1 MGGLD
6 VYVPWEMLSGER
18 GSADAADRNG
28 SLMNLRHIR
37 TAAATGTLTARTGS
51 RRLTG
56 PGQRLLRS
64 SVSAAALAGALAMSA
79 GYGVLPAAA
88 ATARGTAPAGAGAA
102 TVDPAVPVAGEPDFG
117 PNVYVFTPSMPQ
129 SQIQATV
136 DAVSSQQIS
145 NQFGTQRYALL
156 FEPGTYGSAA
166 DPLSFQVGYYTEVAG
181 LGNSPGDVTING
193 TIDVYNQCFPTT
205 DGTSNC
211 IALDN
216 FWRSLSNLT
225 INVAGQSGCQSG
237 TDFWAVSQA
246 APMRRV
252 SVTSGNLSLMD
263 YCSAGPQFA
272 SGGFIADSSFSGG
285 TVINGSQQ
293 QFMVRNSNLDGWSNG
308 VWNQVFSGDIGA
320 PAQSFPPV
328 NGVGPYTTLPSSP
341 VTQEEPFLQTDSAGH
356 YSVFVP
362 ALQHDS
368 SGPSWGSG
376 AAAGTSVPISKFFI
390 ASPGTPALAI
400 DAALALGKNLLL
412 TPGVYDL
419 KAPILVT
426 RPNTIVLGLGFPT
439 LVPQNGTAAMQV
451 LGVPGVKLSGMIFDA
466 GPKTSP
472 VLLQLGGPLAARTG
486 SAADPSLLQ
495 DVFFRIGGATAG
507 SATDSLVVNSSDVI
521 LDDIWAWR
529 ADHGAGVGW
538 TGNVADTG
546 LIVNGN
552 DVTAYGLAVE
562 HYQKNEVIWNG
573 QGGEDIFF
581 QNEMPYDPP
590 SQAAWMSGPATDG
603 YPAFLIS
610 AKVSSFS
617 GYGLGS
623 YCFFNQGV
631 PIESATAFSV
641 PDRPGVQLNDVL
653 TRFLNGSGSID
664 HVVNGAGA
672 PVTAASPGPS
682 YLVSYP

>member
-1 MGGLD
+1 
-6 VYVPWEMLSGER
+6 
-18 GSADAADRNG
+18 
-28 SLMNLRHIR
+28 MNLRFPR
-37 TAAATGTLTARTGS
+37 SATTGTSETGTGTAPRRERSRSGPG
-51 RRLTG
+51 RRLRAG
-56 PGQRLLRS
+56 AIL
-64 SVSAAALAGALAMSA
+64 AAALLGAAALSA
-79 GYGVLPAAA
+79 APAWAAPAKPAAA
-88 ATARGTAPAGAGAA
+88 PA
-102 TVDPAVPVAGEPDFG
+102 TVSPAVHLAGEPSFG
-117 PNVYVFTPSMPQ
+117 PNVYIFTPSMPQ

-136 DAVSSQQIS
+136 NSIANQQIS

-156 FEPGTYGSAA
+156 FEPGSYGSAA
-166 DPLSFQVGYYTEVAG
+166 DPLTFQVGYYTEVAG
-181 LGNSPGDVTING
+181 LGGSPGDVTING

-205 DGTSNC
+205 DGSSNC

-225 INVAGQSGCQSG
+225 INISGQTGCQSG

-252 SVTSGNLSLMD
+252 SITGGTLSLMD
-263 YCSAGPQFA
+263 YCSAGPQYA

-293 QFMVRNSNLDGWSNG
+293 QFLVRNTNLDGWSNG
-308 VWNQVFSGDIGA
+308 VWNQVFSGDPGA
-320 PAQSFPPV
+320 PPQSFSATS
-328 NGVGPYTTLPSSP
+328 GLAGGTAPYTTLATSP
-341 VTQEEPFLQTDSAGH
+341 VTQEEPFLQTDSAGQ

-362 ALQHDS
+362 ALQHNS
-368 SGPSWGSG
+368 SGPSWASG
-376 AAAGTSVPISKFFI
+376 PAAGSAVPISKFFI
-390 ASPGTPALAI
+390 ATPGTSVLAI
-400 DAALALGKNLLL
+400 DAALALGKNLIL

-439 LVPQNGTAAMQV
+439 LVPQNGTAAMRV

-466 GPKTSP
+466 GPKNSP
-472 VLLQLGGPLAARTG
+472 VLLQVGGPLAAGTG
-486 SAADPSLLQ
+486 SAADPTLVQ

-507 SATDSLVVNSSDVI
+507 SATDSLVVNSSHVI

-529 ADHGAGVGW
+529 ADHGAGAGW
-538 TGNVADTG
+538 TSNTADNG
-546 LIVNGN
+546 LTVNGN

-562 HYQKNEVIWNG
+562 HYQKNEVVWNG

-590 SQAAWMSGPATDG
+590 SQAAWMSSPTTDG
-603 YPAFLIS
+603 YPAFVIS
-610 AKVSSFS
+610 AKVTSFS

-641 PDRPGVQLNDVL
+641 PDAPGVQLNDVF

-664 HVVNGAGA
+664 HVVNDIGAA
-672 PVTAASPGPS
+672 VTTDNPGPS
-682 YLVSYP
+682 DVVSYP